1 MNIECTDKTFYM
13 AAEMQ
18 RDELDQTILLFEE
31 KEQQVIKNMIKNLQI
46 DDPMYTHLTKR
57 ISITLYLTKSLQYR
71 LYVWCDREYIH
82 ELIQV
87 FADEDIKNKIRRKA
101 FEYV

>member
-1 MNIECTDKTFYM
+1 MEIECTGRFFYM
-13 AAEMQ
+13 GTKMQ
-18 RDELDQTILLFEE
+18 QDKLDQTIILFKE
-31 KEQQVIKNMIKNLQI
+31 KERQVIKNMINNLQI
-46 DDPMYTHLTKR
+46 DDPMTMHLTKR
-57 ISITLYLTKSLQYR
+57 ISITLCLTKSLQYR

-82 ELIQV
+82 KLIQV